1 MLDFTTSRSKL
12 HQIAFDAAD
21 CDVVLRTVDDERLRV
36 HRRILQEASPFFS
49 DLFSLPQPPSDNN
62 EDPPIIDVEENAGLM
77 KTLLSLVYPGPEPE
91 IDTLDELSALLVA
104 AMKYQLIRAVDALR
118 RLLITP
124 EFVEKHP
131 TRVYAIACRHDLDE
145 EARVASKYTLNIN
158 VLDCPLTDDLKYI
171 SAFAY
176 HRLLDLHRKR
186 GQAAQA
192 LLVCEEDVKV
202 SNVFCITGT
211 DWEDSATR

>member
-1 MLDFTTSRSKL
+1 MLDFTTSRSKI

-192 LLVCEEDVKV
+192 LLVCEDDVKV
-202 SNVFCITGT
+202 SNVFLHYRHLLG
-211 DWEDSATR
+211 R